1 MDPRYPVNYPKIRNR
16 WYRPSAYHLVLA
28 YGGRFIVHRNNS
40 FSFSLFSFL
49 PSLFLP
55 SYLLTFLPS
64 YLLTFL
70 PSYLLTFLPSS
81 FPPLL
86 SIAQR
91 NVALR
96 APNKGFGNQPSESK
110 QHSTHEAVKLSQA
123 ALIP

>member
-1 MDPRYPVNYPKIRNR
+1 MVGASLFTEIILFL
-16 WYRPSAYHLVLA
+16 SLFFL
-28 YGGRFIVHRNNS
+28 S
-40 FSFSLFSFL
+40 FFVSSFSLF
-49 PSLFLP
+49 P
-55 SYLLTFLPS
+55 
-64 YLLTFL
+64 FL

-110 QHSTHEAVKLSQA
+110 QHSTHEAVKLAQA

>member
-16 WYRPSAYHLVLA
+16 WYRSSAYHLVLA
-28 YGGRFIVHRNNS
+28 YSGRFIVHRNNS
-40 FSFSLFSFL
+40 FSFSLFSFFFRF
-49 PSLFLP
+49 FLL
-55 SYLLTFLPS
+55 SF
-64 YLLTFL
+64 
-70 PSYLLTFLPSS
+70 YLLTFLPSS

-96 APNKGFGNQPSESK
+96 APNNGFGNQPSEFK
-110 QHSTHEAVKLSQA
+110 QHSTHEAVKLAQA

>member
-1 MDPRYPVNYPKIRNR
+1 MFGRYDEWPRDALEAVAR
-16 WYRPSAYHLVLA
+16 SELA
-28 YGGRFIVHRNNS
+28 NLDEVDQS
-40 FSFSLFSFL
+40 TLTSSLPTS
-49 PSLFLP
+49 
-55 SYLLTFLPS
+55 SYLVP
-64 YLLTFL
+64 

-86 SIAQR
+86 SVAQR

-110 QHSTHEAVKLSQA
+110 QHSTHEAVKLAQA

>member
-16 WYRPSAYHLVLA
+16 WYRPSAYYLVLA

-49 PSLFLP
+49 FSFLP
-55 SYLLTFLPS
+55 SL
-64 YLLTFL
+64 FL

-86 SIAQR
+86 SVAQR

-96 APNKGFGNQPSESK
+96 APNKGFGNQPSEFK
-110 QHSTHEAVKLSQA
+110 QHSTHEAVKLAQA